1 MNVPEKLI
9 NFRVYN
15 ENEDLLGLADVTL
28 PNFESMTETIKGAGL
43 AGEIDSPVI
52 GHYGSME
59 VEFNW
64 RTLYQKNLT
73 FVAPK
78 SFTFDLRGANQV
90 KDSESGDYIIQPV
103 KAVIRCVPKN
113 TETGKLDVGTLSDT
127 KNTFEVDY
135 IKISIDNS
143 ERVELDK
150 YNYICKVDGVDY
162 LSQVREA
169 LGLV

>member
-15 ENEDLLGLADVTL
+15 EGNDQLGVADVTL

-43 AGEIDSPVI
+43 AGEIDSPVL

-64 RTLYQKNLT
+64 RTLYENNLS

-90 KDSESGDYIIQPV
+90 KDSGTGDYIVQAV
-103 KAVIRCVPKN
+103 KCVIRCVPKN
-113 TETGKLDVGTLSDT
+113 SETGKLDVGTLSDT

-135 IKISIDNS
+135 IKISIDGK

-150 YNYICKVDGVDY
+150 YNYICKIDGVDY
-162 LSQVREA
+162 LSKVREA
-169 LGLV
+169 LGL